1 MMAPE
6 RKGCKAQ
13 RQGRAAWA
21 LMERWHFVLGL
32 IDDLAL
38 MYETLDA

>member
-1 MMAPE
+1 MMPPE

-13 RQGRAAWA
+13 RWDRGPWA
-21 LMERWHFVLGL
+21 LIEMWHFVLGL
-32 IDDLAL
+32 IDDLTL